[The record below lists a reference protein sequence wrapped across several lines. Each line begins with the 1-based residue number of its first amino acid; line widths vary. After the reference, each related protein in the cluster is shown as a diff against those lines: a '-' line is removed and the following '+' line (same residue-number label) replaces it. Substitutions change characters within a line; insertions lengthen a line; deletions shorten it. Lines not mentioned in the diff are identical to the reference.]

1 MLNQKRKIWFDPE
14 YRRIKRH
21 RLLFFCPLFDTQL
34 SGCNMSCNP
43 CLALKYK
50 NDMKV
55 VNVKNEEFDVYIGR
69 GTKWGNKFIEGVDG
83 TREEVIQ
90 LYKEWFLDSPW
101 LHGDTIRELQGKVLG
116 CHCKP
121 KPCHGDILVDFVK
134 RRLTNGTNPDNPV
147 DITDSS

>member
-1 MLNQKRKIWFDPE
+1 
-14 YRRIKRH
+14 
-21 RLLFFCPLFDTQL
+21 
-34 SGCNMSCNP
+34 MSCNP

-55 VNVKNEEFDVYIGR
+55 VNAKEEEFDVYIGR
-69 GTKWGNKFIEGVDG
+69 GTKWGNKFVEGVDG

-90 LYKEWFLDSPW
+90 LYKEWFLKNPALQVDA
-101 LHGDTIRELQGKVLG
+101 IKELQNKVLG

-121 KPCHGDILVDFVK
+121 KPCHGDILVDFIK
-134 RRLTNGTNPDNPV
+134 RRLTNGTNSYNPV